1 MKLEELQ
8 NIISKKISDVISVDF
23 INVYDYTAQ
32 HENHATFEGNYHLS
46 MTLVSPDFEEMSLI
60 ERHQL
65 VYKALDEYMHGEI
78 HALTMK
84 TLYSTRVQKQS
95 KVNEFIADCF
105 RKSII

>member
-8 NIISKKISDVISVDF
+8 NIISKKISDVITVNH

-46 MTLVSPDFEEMSLI
+46 MTLVSPDFEGMTLI
-60 ERHQL
+60 KRHQL

-84 TLYSTRVQKQS
+84 TLTQTIFSMRPFVSLLISFSAPYD
-95 KVNEFIADCF
+95 I
-105 RKSII
+105 